1 MIDYNYNI
9 AGKKIFIAGHNGL
22 LGSAICRRLEQE
34 NVEILSV
41 PRRKLDLTRQLD
53 VEHWVRDNRPD
64 VVIIAAAKVG
74 GIYANNTYPA
84 EFIYQNIAIEQN
96 LIHAAH
102 LFGVEKL
109 IMLGSSCSYP
119 KVAKQPIRES
129 ELMTGLPEDT
139 NLWYTVAKISGIKMC
154 EAYRKQYGSDFIS
167 ILPANLYGPRDNFD
181 IENGHVIPG
190 LIRRLYKAKL
200 DNTSSELI
208 WGSGKPLR
216 EFMFVDDASDA
227 IIFLLKNYSDD
238 SVINIGSG
246 KEISVKDLSHL
257 VAEIVGYRGRLIF
270 DVSKLDGVPRKVL
283 DSSKIHG
290 MGWKYKTELKKGI
303 SLTYSWFERNIIT

>member
-1 MIDYNYNI
+1 MLPAII
-9 AGKKIFIAGHNGL
+9 VKLHQAKQQKIN
-22 LGSAICRRLEQE
+22 R
-34 NVEILSV
+34 VEIWG
-41 PRRKLDLTRQLD
+41 D
-53 VEHWVRDNRPD
+53 
-64 VVIIAAAKVG
+64 G
-74 GIYANNTYPA
+74 
-84 EFIYQNIAIEQN
+84 
-96 LIHAAH
+96 
-102 LFGVEKL
+102 
-109 IMLGSSCSYP
+109 
-119 KVAKQPIRES
+119 
-129 ELMTGLPEDT
+129 
-139 NLWYTVAKISGIKMC
+139 
-154 EAYRKQYGSDFIS
+154 EAR
-167 ILPANLYGPRDNFD
+167 
-181 IENGHVIPG
+181 
-190 LIRRLYKAKL
+190 
-200 DNTSSELI
+200 
-208 WGSGKPLR
+208 R

>member
-1 MIDYNYNI
+1 
-9 AGKKIFIAGHNGL
+9 
-22 LGSAICRRLEQE
+22 
-34 NVEILSV
+34 
-41 PRRKLDLTRQLD
+41 
-53 VEHWVRDNRPD
+53 
-64 VVIIAAAKVG
+64 
-74 GIYANNTYPA
+74 
-84 EFIYQNIAIEQN
+84 
-96 LIHAAH
+96 
-102 LFGVEKL
+102 
-109 IMLGSSCSYP
+109 
-119 KVAKQPIRES
+119 
-129 ELMTGLPEDT
+129 
-139 NLWYTVAKISGIKMC
+139 MC
-154 EAYRKQYGSDFIS
+154 EAYRNQYGSDFIS